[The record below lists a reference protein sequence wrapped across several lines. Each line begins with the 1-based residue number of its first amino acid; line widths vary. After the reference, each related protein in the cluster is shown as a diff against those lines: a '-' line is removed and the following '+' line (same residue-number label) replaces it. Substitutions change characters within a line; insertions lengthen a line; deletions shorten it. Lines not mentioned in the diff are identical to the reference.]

1 MAPTFVPGSPNSPSG
16 KDTIVIGQKNGN
28 LYALSAETGTI
39 FWATATSPGGTSGGL
54 VWGIAVDDTS
64 VYYTAENSQRQPWQL
79 KDGTKLS
86 NSAFGAASLTTGEI
100 LWETAVPNNDTS
112 VVPPSVANDVVLT
125 GVGGPYV
132 AGSTRKVG
140 PGSFVSLNKKTGG
153 IIKKTVLDT
162 YFQGGIAAVN
172 DYVLFGTGYDAT
184 KTGSFN
190 VWKVGK

>member
-28 LYALSAETGTI
+28 LYALSAEAGTI
-39 FWATATSPGGTSGGL
+39 FWATATSPSGTNGGL

-64 VYYTAENSQRQPWQL
+64 VYYTARNSQRKLWQL

-100 LWETAVPNNDTS
+100 IWETVVPNNDTS
-112 VVPPSVANDVVLT
+112 VVAPSVANDVVFT
-125 GVGGPYV
+125 GIGGPYV
-132 AGSTRKVG
+132 ADSTRKVG
-140 PGSFVSLNKKTGG
+140 PGGFVSLNKKTGS
-153 IIKKTVLDT
+153 IITETVLDT
-162 YFQGGIAAVN
+162 YFQGGIAVVKE
-172 DYVLFGTGYDAT
+172 YVLFGTGYDAT
-184 KTGSFN
+184 KNGSFN